1 MNEQAAAYV
10 DPTARMFGDVT
21 LGEGTSLW
29 PYAVIR
35 AESQHVS
42 IGAYSNVQDFVMIHV
57 TLESPTVIGEHCS
70 IAHHAT
76 LHGCTLGDNVL
87 VGIAATVADGAVVG
101 ENSIIAGNAFV
112 REGAVIPPNSVV
124 MGTPGKVV
132 RERNCYVE
140 NRFNAWLY
148 HVNAMAYSRGEH
160 RAWEGEPFE
169 AAAHEARA
177 RIETEF
183 ARRYR

>member
-1 MNEQAAAYV
+1 MITRAAAYV
-10 DPTARMFGDVT
+10 DPTARMFGDVA
-21 LGEGTSLW
+21 LGAGASVW

-35 AESQHVS
+35 AESQRVS
-42 IGAYSNVQDFVMIHV
+42 VGAYANVQDFVMVHV
-57 TLESPTVIGEHCS
+57 TLEMPTLIGEHCS
-70 IAHHAT
+70 VAHHAT

-112 REGAVIPPNSVV
+112 REGAVIPPDSVV
-124 MGTPGKVV
+124 AGTPGKVV

-148 HVNAMAYSRGEH
+148 HVNALAYAGGNH
-160 RAWEGEPFE
+160 RAWHGAAFE
-169 AAAHEARA
+169 ADARDAHA
-177 RIETEF
+177 RIEAEF
-183 ARRYR
+183 TARYG